1 MVKGFAVGAL
11 AMLLFFAWL
20 TGIRPAFTLF
30 YVLGALLV
38 LAWAWPRLAARGIT
52 LQRTLEFSNAV
63 VGDEFKESIEVR
75 RTGWFP
81 APWVEVVDGGTV
93 SGYQPGRVVS
103 LGRGPARWV
112 ARGRFQRRGWARF
125 GPTMLQVSEPFG
137 LFRRQIRVAETR
149 QVLVYPRIW
158 LLPEMLAPASQRAG
172 DAPRGG
178 AWAEQP
184 PETGGVREYTPGDAF
199 NRIHWGL
206 SARHQVLM
214 SKTFEQPLTADV
226 WIVLD
231 LHRGSHWGVAPEST
245 DEYAISLAASVA
257 AHVHARGRQ
266 VGLIVNDAAATTL
279 EPHRVLRQDRVILEY
294 LAVAQADGQ
303 QPLHAS
309 RVWDRVRRLPRRAL
323 VVVTASPNPAW
334 IDALMLARA
343 RGSTSLVYYIDAS
356 SFGGPESHAS
366 FDLGSDMD
374 LFIVRQGDELTRL
387 TGTRDAVRLG

>member
-20 TGIRPAFTLF
+20 TAIRPAFTLF
-30 YVLGALLV
+30 YVLGALLL
-38 LAWAWPRLAARGIT
+38 LAWAWPRLAARRIS
-52 LQRTLEFSNAV
+52 LDRQLEFKNAV
-63 VGDEFKESIEVR
+63 VGDEFRETIAVR
-75 RTGWFP
+75 RRGWFP
-81 APWVEVVDGGTV
+81 APWVEVIDAGTV
-93 SGYQPGRVVS
+93 AGYQPGRVVS

-125 GPTMLQVSEPFG
+125 GPTVLQVSEPFG
-137 LFRRQIRVAETR
+137 LFTR
-149 QVLVYPRIW
+149 QVRVESTRQVVVYPRIW
-158 LLPEMLAPASQRAG
+158 TLPEILAPASQRAG

-184 PETGGVREYTPGDAF
+184 PETGGVREYATGDAF

-206 SARHQVLM
+206 SARHQTLM

-231 LHRGSHWGVAPEST
+231 LHRRSHWGTAPDST

-257 AHVHARGRQ
+257 AQVHARGRQ
-266 VGLIVNDAAATTL
+266 VGLIANDAASTTL
-279 EPHRVLRQDRVILEY
+279 EPHRALRQDRVILEY
-294 LAVAQADGQ
+294 LAVAEADGA

-323 VVVTASPNPAW
+323 VVVTASPDPAW
-334 IDALMLARA
+334 IDALMVARA
-343 RGSTSLVYYIDAS
+343 RGSTSLVFYIDAS

-366 FDLGSDMD
+366 FDLGTDMD
-374 LFIVRQGDELTRL
+374 LFVVRKGDELTRL
-387 TGTRDAVRLG
+387 AGTRDAVRLG

>member
-20 TGIRPAFTLF
+20 TAIRPAFTLF
-30 YVLGALLV
+30 YVLAALL
-38 LAWAWPRLAARGIT
+38 LLSWAWPRLAARRIS
-52 LQRTLEFSNAV
+52 LERSVEFSSAV
-63 VGDEFKESIEVR
+63 VGDEFRETIEVR
-75 RTGWFP
+75 RTGWLP
-81 APWVEVVDGGTV
+81 APWVEVIDAGTV
-93 SGYQPGRVVS
+93 PGYQPGRVVS

-125 GPTMLQVSEPFG
+125 GPTILRISEPFG
-137 LFRRQIRVAETR
+137 LFTRQIRVDGSR

-172 DAPRGG
+172 DALRGG

-184 PETGGVREYTPGDAF
+184 PESGGVREYTPGDAF
-199 NRIHWGL
+199 NRIHWAL
-206 SARHQVLM
+206 SARHQSLM

-226 WIVLD
+226 WVVLD
-231 LHRGSHWGVAPEST
+231 LHRGSHWGTAPDST

-266 VGLIVNDAAATTL
+266 VGLIVNDAAATVL

-294 LAVAQADGQ
+294 LAVAEADGKA
-303 QPLHAS
+303 PLHAS

-323 VVVTASPNPAW
+323 VVVTASPSPEW
-334 IDALMLARA
+334 VDALMMARA

-356 SFGGPESHAS
+356 SFGGPASHAS
-366 FDLGSDMD
+366 FDLGTDMD
-374 LFIVRQGDELTRL
+374 LFVVRKGDELTRL
-387 TGTRDAVRLG
+387 TGTRDALRLA